1 MRALRAFYMSVEF
14 KYSVLSPVWSINVP
28 TVLRN
33 HLMERDYVM
42 QRVSRAV
49 LFFPATNNVAMT
61 GKTCIIQH
69 FHSYKPAD
77 SSCYVMLLLLKQ
89 GKRQRLFKL
98 RCEDGDTVDS
108 INSCLYAERLNELL
122 PIVSELLRDT
132 HSKFTKVNVA
142 ACCFY
147 GRRIRIRQIC
157 KMRYFWKYYIP
168 PYPI

>member
-1 MRALRAFYMSVEF
+1 MCPL
-14 KYSVLSPVWSINVP
+14 YSETIYGTWIWNAAGQQGRS
-28 TVLRN
+28 
-33 HLMERDYVM
+33 
-42 QRVSRAV
+42 
-49 LFFPATNNVAMT
+49 FFPATKTVAMT

-98 RCEDGDTVDS
+98 RCEDEDTVDS
-108 INSCLYAERLNELL
+108 INSCVYAERLDELL
-122 PIVSELLRDT
+122 PIASELLRVT
-132 HSKFTKVNVA
+132 HSRFTNVNVA

-147 GRRIRIRQIC
+147 GRRIRYRQIC

-168 PYPI
+168 PFPI